1 MSEQNTNLSYH
12 HAHRFKMKTQVL
24 VEINREED
32 LKRLYTPGV
41 AEPCKAIANDLR
53 LTTHY
58 TAKSQTVAVISDG
71 SAVLGLGNIGAY
83 ASLPVLESKA
93 ALLAHFAGV
102 SVVPLALNTQDPDRL
117 IEIIKS
123 LEPSFGA
130 IFLEDIAAPNCIEIE
145 EKLQQSLSIPVYHDD
160 QHGTAI
166 VVLASLINALKI
178 VNKNKSAVRIVLLGT
193 GAAGSAIIR
202 LLNAYGF
209 THIDAFNQDG
219 YLFAENQPKDD
230 AYVSWLR
237 SICSI
242 NPEINNLEEAMHGSD
257 VFIGVSKADL
267 ITGDMIRSMA
277 QDAIVFPLA
286 NPVPEIAYD
295 VALMSG
301 ARVLGTG
308 SFSHPNQINNLLA
321 FPGLIKAALDSKA
334 TQITT
339 AMKITTAETIAARVS
354 DEDLHRGQV
363 VPSVFDTG
371 LIEDIATQI
380 TKLVKA
386 DLL

>member
-267 ITGDMIRSMA
+267 ITGDMIQSMA

-354 DEDLHRGQV
+354 DEDLTEDRLCPV
-363 VPSVFDTG
+363 C
-371 LIEDIATQI
+371 LIR
-380 TKLVKA
+380 V
-386 DLL
+386 